1 VNQAEPGR
9 VIHIDTGVLG
19 SRDLEAILA
28 FATEMIQAITDA
40 YTSNGVTYI
49 VSNGEVVA
57 SVNPPEAGER
67 YEHAAEVMVEAR
79 QHVAA
84 VPVRAERRRR
94 FRVWSPFEGVF

>member
-1 VNQAEPGR
+1 MNQDEPSAVINIDAELIGR
-9 VIHIDTGVLG
+9 HDAAAV
-19 SRDLEAILA
+19 AA
-28 FATEMIQAITDA
+28 FAADMIQAVSYA
-40 YTSNGVTYI
+40 YASNQVTYVAI
-49 VSNGEVVA
+49 DGEVIA